1 MEPTQEY
8 LRERFTY
15 DEEAGVLIWRTHLR
29 TARYVGTVAGRI
41 GNRGYRQINLNKK
54 AYQAHRLIW
63 VYLNGEIPK
72 GLEIDHIDGDKTNNR
87 IDNLRLATRTQNRW
101 NRKEKGYRFKDNHW
115 EVSVGHLGK
124 YIYVGFFKTEEEAEK
139 AYKDKCKELR
149 GEFAP

>member
-29 TARYVGTVAGRI
+29 TARYVGKVAGCR
-41 GNRGYRQINLNKK
+41 NTDGYLRINLNKK
-54 AYQAHRLIW
+54 SHVTHRLIW
-63 VYLNGEIPK
+63 VYLNGEIPE

-101 NRKEKGYRFKDNHW
+101 NRKEKGYRFKDNRF
-115 EVSVGHLGK
+115 ELSIGHMGE
-124 YIYVGFFKTEEEAEK
+124 YIYVGRYKTEAEAEK
-139 AYKDKCKELR
+139 AYKEKCKELR
-149 GEFAP
+149 GEFAV

>member
-8 LRERFTY
+8 LKERFTY

-29 TARYVGTVAGRI
+29 TARYVGTVAGTI
-41 GNRGYRQINLNKK
+41 GNRGYRQITLNKK
-54 AYQAHRLIW
+54 RHQAHRLIW
-63 VYLNGEIPK
+63 VYLNGNIPE

-115 EVSVGHLGK
+115 EVSVGHLGE
-124 YIYVGFFKTEEEAEK
+124 YIYVGFFKAEAEAEQ
-139 AYKDKCKELR
+139 AYKEKCIELR
-149 GEFAP
+149 GEFAA